1 MTAGSSLPDRCYACE
16 KLSYSRQHV
25 YSSRLKLAID
35 TGCLLLGL
43 ILLLPLFPIVAILL
57 KLDSPG
63 AIFSYQER
71 IGQGGRPFWTF
82 KFRTMCVEA
91 ELFGAALA
99 VRAGK
104 GVTRVGRFSRQSK
117 IDKLLKL
124 LDVSAGS
131 MALGGSRPEAPQFT
145 EFYKPAHS
153 NGILR

>member
-1 MTAGSSLPDRCYACE
+1 VQQ
-16 KLSYSRQHV
+16 LSYSRQHV

-35 TGCLLLGL
+35 TVCLLLGL
-43 ILLLPLFPIVAILL
+43 ILLLRLFLIVAILL

-71 IGQGGRPFWTF
+71 IGQGGRSFWTF

-104 GVTRVGRFSRQSK
+104 RVTRVGRFSRQSK
-117 IDKLLKL
+117 IDELLKL
-124 LDVSAGS
+124 VDVLPAVWLLAGRGPKHLNS
-131 MALGGSRPEAPQFT
+131 LNSTSLRVQMGS
-145 EFYKPAHS
+145 
-153 NGILR
+153 